1 MLTLPTPPN
10 FSLASVVR
18 SHGWVQMLPFEEMDE
33 GRSFLYT
40 DTLSNGQAVFYR
52 VRAVTGAL
60 RVELS
65 EALDEPAQAEVSAHL
80 RWMLALDGFAPDFTE
95 FYTLARQEPKLAKA
109 VERQAGRVLRCPTLF
124 EDVLKTLM
132 TTNTLWAHT
141 KRMCRE
147 LVSNYG
153 QPTGCESGRRAFP
166 TPQRLAVLE
175 EAELR
180 QVARLGYRAPY
191 VLALARRVAG
201 GELDLEVLKTSA
213 LPTPELRK
221 ALMQIKGVGGYAAAN
236 LLMLLGRYDYLPVDS
251 WALKMVSQEFHGGAR
266 IGPAEV
272 EAAFAAWGK
281 FKGLA
286 YWFWEWGKSDQ

>member
-10 FSLASVVR
+10 FSLAPVVR
-18 SHGWVQMLPFEEMDE
+18 SHGWVQMLPFEELDE

-52 VRAVTGAL
+52 VRAVTGGL

-80 RWMLALDGFAPDFTE
+80 RWMLALNQDFTE
-95 FYTLARQEPKLAKA
+95 FYALARQEPKLAKA

-166 TPQRLAVLE
+166 TPLRLAARE

-201 GELDLEVLKTSA
+201 GELDLEALKTSP

-236 LLMLLGRYDYLPVDS
+236 LLMILGRYDYLPVDS

-286 YWFWEWGKSDQ
+286 YWFWEWGKSEQ